1 MKIVFATHN
10 AHKVSECKQIANGNL
25 QIVSLSEIGYTK
37 EIEETGTTL
46 EENALI
52 KARTIYE
59 SLGENCFAD
68 DTGLEV
74 DALDGRPGVYS
85 ARYAGENATYHEN
98 VIKLLKELEKHEQRS
113 ARFRTVVALILDG
126 EEFLFSGEVEGSII
140 NYCAGDGGFG
150 YDPVFIPQGET
161 LTFAQMSAE
170 AKNMISHR
178 GRAFQKLFAYLNSRY
193 STS

>member
-85 ARYAGENATYHEN
+85 ARYAGENATYHDN
-98 VIKLLKELEKHEQRS
+98 VIKLLKELEEHEQRS

-140 NYCAGDGGFG
+140 NYCAGEGGFG
-150 YDPVFIPQGET
+150 YDPVFVPQGET

-193 STS
+193 SAS